1 MDDICTCR
9 KSNFLFVEVSMSAL
23 NIEAAPPQL
32 VTAWWRL
39 SSEPVTR
46 DRGTIGD
53 GV

>member
-1 MDDICTCR
+1 MTFAHVV
-9 KSNFLFVEVSMSAL
+9 NQMLLFVEMSAL

-32 VTAWWRL
+32 VTAWRL

>member
-1 MDDICTCR
+1 MVFAHDV
-9 KSNFLFVEVSMSAL
+9 NQMLLFVEMSVL
-23 NIEAAPPQL
+23 NIEAAPQL

>member
-1 MDDICTCR
+1 MIFAHVV
-9 KSNFLFVEVSMSAL
+9 NQMLLFVEMSAL

-39 SSEPVTR
+39 SSEPVTC

>member
-1 MDDICTCR
+1 MVFAHDV
-9 KSNFLFVEVSMSAL
+9 NQMLLFVEMSAL

-32 VTAWWRL
+32 VTAWWN

>member
-1 MDDICTCR
+1 MTFAHVV
-9 KSNFLFVEVSMSAL
+9 NQTFLFVEVSMSAL
-23 NIEAAPPQL
+23 NIEAAPQL

>member
-1 MDDICTCR
+1 ML
-9 KSNFLFVEVSMSAL
+9 LFVEMSMSAL